1 MNRNQFTP
9 NIQKMIDEKTQSL
22 ESLVCREDVE
32 FDIKSLDRIPERNK
46 SSKALK
52 RKELIGKYKSL
63 GIENADTLLSK
74 PENIAALPT
83 RNEIMQNLADTF
95 YEIYKELPTP
105 EKILRRQ
112 LEICAPECLHEKEST
127 ALALVRFFL
136 EKVGLGC
143 AAFPM
148 DDVEKAVKKSL
159 EKKKSGYHSMN
170 LQQKQDFLQKNLTE
184 TVFDDL
190 KALLEEQKN
199 LPAKK
204 LALLLAQFD
213 LVEDSSQ
220 AEPALSEETIDAL
233 RMAGAKGNTH
243 RQLLKNAESLPPET
257 LEPLFENFIFKDKLL
272 KKQMA
277 SLCFVTKKN
286 GAKKTLREGYDQ
298 ARRDLKKK
306 LDEVSKMPALSC
318 CWNLANGRMKNFGEC
333 KERLYLFAIAAGLQ
347 WCDPNDGIPS
357 VQKFLA
363 DYGNSLLK
371 IVHADQV
378 PDFMPDEKNYW
389 EAIYLYCLRSD
400 KAPCTVA
407 GKLDFAKQCI
417 CACASE
423 GNTKKYSS
431 ENDSRETSFFAPY
444 VKELC
449 KLDTKEQVC
458 AFIRANF
465 QIPAKN
471 GMPYTSHILIRHTGN
486 ETLFIAQSNAENE
499 IGENFFYKVMEREDS
514 PLDLTDSPDS
524 LRLDWRELCR
534 DFCGRYSGKDDASFL
549 RYVKRITQVLT
560 APPVI
565 SVDYEQRNLLLDIL
579 SLLALKSPDVP
590 LQDLKSSL
598 REIGLPMNKENFE
611 ESFKGSGASLNHL
624 KAFAE
629 YLSCKKSSYSIDSL
643 AKVLQKA
650 GFPLQKEGDAWFL
663 REKDFAPDSP
673 AETLWKEIKE
683 KALPHFKAIILA
695 AKEKQD
701 AQNGMW
707 AEPYDAQGN
716 WPESSSERPLF
727 ELYELNSDILSI
739 LPKTQVLHMTRAQ
752 VMAAVIDYYLINILP
767 QKEPAQNLSCLETYR
782 EFREFA
788 NKQLAKSRFSPI
800 DEKSAL
806 DCYCRLALY
815 RHLVKLA

>member
-22 ESLVCREDVE
+22 ESLICREDVE
-32 FDIKSLDRIPERNK
+32 YDRKCLERIPDRNK
-46 SSKALK
+46 SGKALK

-63 GIENADTLLSK
+63 GIENADALLNG
-74 PENIAALPT
+74 PESIAALPT
-83 RNEIMQNLADTF
+83 RNDIMQNLEDTF
-95 YEIYKELPTP
+95 YAVYQELPAP

-112 LEICAPECLHEKEST
+112 LEVCAPECLHEGEST
-127 ALALVRFFL
+127 ALALLRFFI
-136 EKVGLGC
+136 EKVGLAC

-148 DDVEKAVKKSL
+148 EDVEKAIKKSL
-159 EKKKSGYHSMN
+159 EKKKYGYLSMN

-184 TVFDDL
+184 SVFDDL

-199 LPAKK
+199 LPAQK
-204 LALLLAQFD
+204 LALVLAQFD
-213 LVEDSSQ
+213 RVEDSSR
-220 AEPALSEETIDAL
+220 AEPELSPKTIDAL
-233 RMAGAKGNTH
+233 HMAGAKGNTT
-243 RQLLKNAESLPPET
+243 RQLLESAESLPPET
-257 LEPLFENFIFKDKLL
+257 LEPLFEDFIFRDKPL
-272 KKQMA
+272 KEQMA
-277 SLCFVTKKN
+277 SLCFTAKKS
-286 GAKKTLREGYDQ
+286 GKKKTLREGYDQ

-306 LDEVSKMPALSC
+306 LDEVSKMPVLSC

-333 KERLYLFAIAAGLQ
+333 KERLYLFAIAAGLP
-347 WCDPNDGIPS
+347 WCDPSDGLPS

-371 IVHADQV
+371 IGQADQV

-389 EAIYLYCLRSD
+389 EAVYLYCLRSD
-400 KAPCTVA
+400 KAPGTA
-407 GKLDFAKQCI
+407 AEKLDFARQCI
-417 CACASE
+417 SACASE
-423 GNTKKYSS
+423 GNTIEYSSKYSTQ
-431 ENDSRETSFFAPY
+431 NDSRETAFFAPL

-465 QIPAKN
+465 QIPQKN
-471 GMPYTSHILIRHTGN
+471 GMPYTSHVLIRHTGN
-486 ETLFIAQSNAENE
+486 ETLFIAQSNAEQE

-524 LRLDWRELCR
+524 LRLDWEELCR
-534 DFCGRYSGKDDASFL
+534 DFCGRYSGRGDASFL
-549 RYVKRITQVLT
+549 SYVKRITQVLT

-590 LQDLKSSL
+590 LQDLKSAL
-598 REIGLPMNKENFE
+598 GEIGFPINE
-611 ESFKGSGASLNHL
+611 EKFKGSGASLNHL

-663 REKDFAPDSP
+663 REEDFGPDSP
-673 AETLWKEIKE
+673 AEKLWKEIKAR
-683 KALPHFKAIILA
+683 ALPHFKAIILA

-701 AQNGMW
+701 AQNGME
-707 AEPYDAQGN
+707 AEPQDAPGS
-716 WPESSSERPLF
+716 WPESSERPLF
-727 ELYELNSDILSI
+727 DLYELNGDMLSI

-752 VMAAVIDYYLINILP
+752 VMAAVIDYYLINILS
-767 QKEPAQNLSCLETYR
+767 QKEPAQSLSCLETYK

-788 NKQLAKSRFSPI
+788 NKQLAKARFSPI